1 MNSMQLP
8 KQWELIGLFESEPV
22 LTDPNLPWVY
32 NGLTFSVEREGEA
45 IEVEISP
52 SYGQLAVEL
61 RRADGTTRLRLDLNA
76 SRDWPWTSTGI
87 ERHSWRASSML
98 RRSATCDF
106 SYHRTSASCG
116 ALTRARSL
124 ARRAAR
130 ALDAR

>member
-61 RRADGTTRLRLDLNA
+61 RRADGTTRLRLDLN
-76 SRDWPWTSTGI
+76 GV
-87 ERHSWRASSML
+87 ER
-98 RRSATCDF
+98 
-106 SYHRTSASCG
+106 
-116 ALTRARSL
+116 L
-124 ARRAAR
+124 AVDEHGDRAALV
-130 ALDAR
+130 ASFVDASPLRDLRLQLSPHVSVLWGIDPR